1 MEKYDLYKLNKA
13 NKYEVEYIDY
23 ELIVDSKFLWNF
35 RNNNKLTQV
44 RLANILNVSK
54 KTIEKWEQG
63 ANPIKGTSAVL
74 IYLLNSR
81 PELINLLI
89 KENRVNNK
97 LESNIN
103 INGALILNEDE

>member
-1 MEKYDLYKLNKA
+1 MEKYDLSKLNKA

-89 KENRVNNK
+89 KENRVNK

-103 INGALILNEDE
+103 INGTLILNEDE

>member
-1 MEKYDLYKLNKA
+1 MEKYDLSKLNKA
-13 NKYEVEYIDY
+13 NKYDVEYIDY

-63 ANPIKGTSAVL
+63 ANPIKCTSALL